1 MSELKKKYQKEIVP
15 ELKKVLKLGNDLA
28 VPSVEKVII
37 NVGLGE
43 AVSNPQ
49 ALEAMKKDLTL
60 ITGQRPIVTKSKKAI
75 SNFNLRQGVAIG
87 LKVTLRRDRLW
98 DFFDKL
104 VNIVLPRVKDFR
116 GVSRDSFDGR
126 GNYSLGIREHTVFPE
141 VDTSEVGKIRSLQIT
156 IITTA
161 QNDND
166 GMLLLEKLGIPFAK
180 EQDVK
185 VLERMREQIKK
196 EKNEKEDLKSRRKAE
211 GKLNGKEEQK

>member
-1 MSELKKKYQKEIVP
+1 MSEFKKKYQKEIVP
-15 ELKKVLKLGNDLA
+15 ELKKILKLENDLA
-28 VPSVEKVII
+28 VPNIQKVIF

-60 ITGQRPIVTKSKKAI
+60 ITGQRPIITKSKKAI
-75 SNFNLRQGVAIG
+75 SNFNLREGVPIG

-116 GVSRDSFDGR
+116 GVSRASFDGR
-126 GNYSLGIREHTVFPE
+126 GNYSLGVREHTIFPE
-141 VDTSEVGKIRSLQIT
+141 VDTTDVGKIRSLQLT

-166 GMLLLEKLGIPFAK
+166 GMLLLEKLGMPFAK
-180 EQDVK
+180 EQDAK
-185 VLERMREQIKK
+185 VFERMKEQIRK
-196 EKNEKEDLKSRRKAE
+196 EKKDKERLKSQRKAE
-211 GKLNGKEEQK
+211 GNFNGKEEKK